1 MGVCV
6 FYFFVR
12 ILLSRPG
19 PVGLDGRSGH
29 LVGYCK
35 YYQYSYCIA
44 ERYLA
49 PVNFVVTHY
58 SNWYWG
64 FPHPRRACYSMC
76 GLAMVVVYSFHA
88 PIKVTASLVSERT
101 TTMHVPHPV
110 GRFTKTHQSIAT
122 EAEHRRGRSDP
133 PSTRARLSRRA
144 QTRPTR

>member
-64 FPHPRRACYSMC
+64 FPHPRRACLFY
-76 GLAMVVVYSFHA
+76 V
-88 PIKVTASLVSERT
+88 RT
-101 TTMHVPHPV
+101 CHGGGVFLP
-110 GRFTKTHQSIAT
+110 RTHQG
-122 EAEHRRGRSDP
+122 HCQ
-133 PSTRARLSRRA
+133 SRI
-144 QTRPTR
+144 